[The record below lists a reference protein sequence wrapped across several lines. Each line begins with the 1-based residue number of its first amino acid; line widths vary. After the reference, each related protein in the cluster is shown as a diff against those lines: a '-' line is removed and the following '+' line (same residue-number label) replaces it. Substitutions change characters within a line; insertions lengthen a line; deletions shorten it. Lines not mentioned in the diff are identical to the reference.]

1 MAIDLAK
8 TSFLIVDDFSDMRSI
23 IKHMLVSYGTT
34 DIDMVANGEIALHKL
49 AERTYDVIL
58 CDYNLGPAKD
68 GQQVLEE
75 AKHNNILPLSTVFIM
90 VTAENTKQMVMGAVE
105 FYPDAYVSKPINKDT
120 LKRRLEKLILKKQDF
135 TEITQLIAR
144 DKIASAIE
152 KCDEKI
158 AAQPRNVSE
167 FVKLKTDLCIRLGR
181 YAEVERIFHSA
192 LEERELPWA
201 RFGLGRIYF
210 LKEEYEQACAE
221 FEKLLDNTPN
231 HMESYDWLAKSQ
243 IALEMRDYAMQTL
256 SRAVELSP
264 KVTLR
269 QMSLGNLALEGEDYA
284 LAERSF
290 RNATSVGNRSIFNTP
305 ANYTKQAQAMTHTK
319 SPKEVF
325 KVLNK
330 IKKDFPRDANANIQG
345 EIAKSLL
352 LKETLPDVAR
362 SSIASAQKVYN
373 RNDRKIDNEI
383 SLEMAKALFAHG
395 EEEQAGEIMHNVVM
409 NYHDDKKKL
418 NEIKQWMA
426 SVGREE
432 QANSM
437 VIAARNLIVKINNE
451 AKEMAESGDLKGAI
465 RMFEDAL
472 SKSPD
477 NLTINLNCIRSILKQ
492 AEQADG
498 LSPGLNR
505 LKSLFSRVTEID
517 PGHKDLPGL
526 MERYQ
531 LLLGKS

>member
-1 MAIDLAK
+1 
-8 TSFLIVDDFSDMRSI
+8 
-23 IKHMLVSYGTT
+23 
-34 DIDMVANGEIALHKL
+34 
-49 AERTYDVIL
+49 
-58 CDYNLGPAKD
+58 
-68 GQQVLEE
+68 
-75 AKHNNILPLSTVFIM
+75 
-90 VTAENTKQMVMGAVE
+90 
-105 FYPDAYVSKPINKDT
+105 
-120 LKRRLEKLILKKQDF
+120 
-135 TEITQLIAR
+135 
-144 DKIASAIE
+144 
-152 KCDEKI
+152 
-158 AAQPRNVSE
+158 
-167 FVKLKTDLCIRLGR
+167 
-181 YAEVERIFHSA
+181 
-192 LEERELPWA
+192 
-201 RFGLGRIYF
+201 
-210 LKEEYEQACAE
+210 
-221 FEKLLDNTPN
+221 
-231 HMESYDWLAKSQ
+231 
-243 IALEMRDYAMQTL
+243 
-256 SRAVELSP
+256 
-264 KVTLR
+264 
-269 QMSLGNLALEGEDYA
+269 MSLGNLALEGEDYA